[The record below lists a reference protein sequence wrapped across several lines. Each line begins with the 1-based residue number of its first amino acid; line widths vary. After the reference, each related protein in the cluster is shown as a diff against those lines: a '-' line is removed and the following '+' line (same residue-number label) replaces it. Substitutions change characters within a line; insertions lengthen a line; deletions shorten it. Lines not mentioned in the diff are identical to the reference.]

1 MIPVVDTEALSGYCA
16 GQIEHAAA
24 SLWPGQDTVL
34 GGHAPSVTGYVQQIA
49 VGGRPLFAKHSL
61 LGVSLVSVMR
71 GSCGSWEKVKTEQR
85 AYGTSPTSLLAR
97 EAAQLDALA
106 AGGLAVARAVGC
118 GDGVLFTAPVT
129 GPTLADLVFKS
140 PERTGELLT
149 RTLGAL
155 EVLQRPVVAEQADRS
170 AITERGIDATFRR
183 KFNGISGRAYLD
195 QLGDAR
201 LDDRTRRGV
210 AIVLRQVVARL
221 LKLRLAPPLGAA
233 QVLYGDLKPEHVLF
247 PDGPDELPVFIDPG
261 LQRGPEH
268 ADTAKLVSRTVLA
281 LIAAPPLSSGPAA
294 VLDGVEAVVHE
305 QLRPMGRAL
314 RGLYLRRLLVTWLM
328 DTTNITTTYLS
339 APAGLPLPE
348 HAGALVERVE
358 AVCTLL
364 DRVSALLLADA
375 DAAAAWRLALHQAA
389 KAALR

>member
-1 MIPVVDTEALSGYCA
+1 MIPVVDITALSSFCA
-16 GQIEHAAA
+16 GQIQHAAA
-24 SLWPGQDTVL
+24 SLWPGEQAVP
-34 GGHAPSVTGYVQQIA
+34 GAHAPSVTGYVQQIE

-71 GSCGSWEKVKTEQR
+71 GSCGTWEMVKAEQS
-85 AYGTSPTSLLAR
+85 AYAASSTSLLER
-97 EAAQLDALA
+97 EAAQLNALA
-106 AGGLAVARAVGC
+106 AGGLAVARPAGC
-118 GDGVLFTAPVT
+118 GGGVLFTEPVT

-140 PERTGELLT
+140 PEHTGELLG

-155 EVLQRPVVAEQADRS
+155 RLLQHPVVAEIADRS

-195 QLGDAR
+195 QLGAAR
-201 LDDRTRRGV
+201 LEERTRQGV
-210 AIVLRQVVARL
+210 SIVVRQVIARL
-221 LKLRLAPPLGAA
+221 LKLRLAPQLGAA

-261 LQRGPEH
+261 LQRGPAH
-268 ADTAKLVSRTVLA
+268 ADAAKLVSRTVLS
-281 LIAAPPLSSGPAA
+281 LIAAPPPDGPTE
-294 VLDGVEAVVHE
+294 VLDGVDAVVHE
-305 QLRPMGRAL
+305 QLRPMRRAMG
-314 RGLYLRRLLVTWLM
+314 GLYLRRLLVTWLM

-348 HAGALVERVE
+348 HAGALIERVE

-364 DRVSALLLADA
+364 DRVSALLMADA
-375 DAAAAWRLALHQAA
+375 EPAAAWRLALNQAA
-389 KAALR
+389 KAATR